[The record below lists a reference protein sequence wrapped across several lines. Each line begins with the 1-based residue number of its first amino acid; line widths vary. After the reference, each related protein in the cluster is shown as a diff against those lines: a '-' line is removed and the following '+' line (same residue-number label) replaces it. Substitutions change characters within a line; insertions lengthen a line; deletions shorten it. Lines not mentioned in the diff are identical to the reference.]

1 MYLTTGGF
9 ACLAQPKCLFSVDFS
24 NRHQIEELVTQGIN
38 KSVIFPV
45 TKDGTCHAIA
55 AWFTL
60 HLDET
65 QKFSTAPRGLGPGGA
80 VNHEKTCWQQAIFPI
95 TPSKT
100 TSKQY
105 GKLYKEVSEIKATF
119 KIHNHVEFVSYEV
132 STAADHEP
140 AVNGNGCAS
149 RWEPNG
155 EGNNSQLVELPSSSI
170 R

>member
-9 ACLAQPKCLFSVDFS
+9 TCLAQPKCLLSVDFS
-24 NRHQIEELVTQGIN
+24 NRHQIEELVTPQGIT
-38 KSVIFPV
+38 KSLTFPV
-45 TKDGTCHAIA
+45 TKDGACHALA

-65 QKFSTAPRGLGPGGA
+65 HKISTAPRGLSPGGL

-95 TPSKT
+95 TPNRT
-100 TSKQY
+100 TSKKCD
-105 GKLYKEVSEIKATF
+105 KLYKDVSEMKATF
-119 KIHNHVEFVSYEV
+119 KILNHVELVAYEV
-132 STAADHEP
+132 STEANNGEAV

-149 RWEPNG
+149 RWE
-155 EGNNSQLVELPSSSI
+155 EGNTSQLVELPPSSI